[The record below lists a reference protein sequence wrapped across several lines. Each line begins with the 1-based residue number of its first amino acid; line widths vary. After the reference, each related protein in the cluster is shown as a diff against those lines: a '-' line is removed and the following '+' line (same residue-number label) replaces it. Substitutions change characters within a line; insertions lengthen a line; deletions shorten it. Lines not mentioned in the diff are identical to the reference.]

1 MAAQPL
7 TRALRLFFL
16 RCYTED
22 SLEVTQACLTTMRCA
37 PPSALTRS
45 QLVLTLGPSA
55 LSMMTDVF
63 PAVLRILRC
72 MNTSRDTVTLAPAG
86 KKPGKAGRRKSA
98 RAQLGKPGE
107 APTQTVEALEWAQRP
122 GASRVFEATLA
133 WVAAAVANAR
143 FVAESARLE
152 LELELFAAVAQ
163 LVAPSAAHRS
173 RHGACCDSALREA
186 LLAAVRACC
195 SVGVWRERER

>member
-63 PAVLRILRC
+63 PAVVRILRC

-98 RAQLGKPGE
+98 RAQL
-107 APTQTVEALEWAQRP
+107 
-122 GASRVFEATLA
+122 
-133 WVAAAVANAR
+133 
-143 FVAESARLE
+143 
-152 LELELFAAVAQ
+152 
-163 LVAPSAAHRS
+163 
-173 RHGACCDSALREA
+173 LRERQA
-186 LLAAVRACC
+186 CVHPIGAA
-195 SVGVWRERER
+195 